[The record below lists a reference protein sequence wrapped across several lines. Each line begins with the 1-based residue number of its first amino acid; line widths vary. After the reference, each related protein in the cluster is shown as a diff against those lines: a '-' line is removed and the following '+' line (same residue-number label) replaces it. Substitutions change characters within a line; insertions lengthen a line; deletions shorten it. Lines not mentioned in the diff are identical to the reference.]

1 MKIQKT
7 AMAISVIAL
16 LSTTLV
22 AETNNYIGFKAG
34 TLNTSK
40 SVYGNDSDTGEVF
53 LPIKYNDVSLMGVE
67 YQLLHN
73 FENNLLMWGMGVEVM
88 FNDGNFLNGGTAG
101 LDFKF
106 GTHYKDFN
114 FYGLAGVGI
123 QSLSS
128 YTVATGAF
136 YGAGINYNLFKHMGL
151 NIEYKNYNL
160 KTTDNDEI
168 TANQSYSLS
177 GILASVSV
185 KF

>member
-1 MKIQKT
+1 MKKI
-7 AMAISVIAL
+7 AMTISAIIL
-16 LSTTLV
+16 LSTTLF
-22 AETNNYIGFKAG
+22 AETNNYIGLKFGK
-34 TLNTSK
+34 LDTSK
-40 SVYGNDSDTGEVF
+40 SVYGNDNGSGANP
-53 LPIKYNDVSLMGVE
+53 LLIKYDNVSLMGVE

-73 FENNLLMWGMGVEVM
+73 FENNLLMWGMGVEAM
-88 FNDGNFLNGGTAG
+88 FNNGDFLKGGTLG

-114 FYGLAGVGI
+114 FYGLAGVGL

-128 YTVATGAF
+128 YTVATGIF

-151 NIEYKNYNL
+151 NIEYKNYSL
-160 KTTDNDEI
+160 KTTNNDEI

-177 GILASVSV
+177 GILAGISV

>member
-1 MKIQKT
+1 MKKI
-7 AMAISVIAL
+7 AITILVTTL
-16 LSTTLV
+16 LSTTLF
-22 AETNNYIGFKAG
+22 AETNNYIGLKFG

-40 SVYGNDSDTGEVF
+40 SVYGNDSDSETSP
-53 LPIKYNDVSLMGVE
+53 LLIKYDDVSLTGIE

-73 FENNLLMWGMGVEVM
+73 FENNLLMWGMGVEAM
-88 FNDGNFLNGGTAG
+88 FNKGDFIKGGTLG

-114 FYGLAGVGI
+114 FYGLAGVGL

-128 YTVATGAF
+128 YTVATGIF

-160 KTTDNDEI
+160 KTTDNDDI

-177 GILASVSV
+177 GILAGISV